1 MALQI
6 IPKGT
11 LSDWIGQL
19 CEHHRVIAPQ
29 HKQTHTVFAD
39 LQAVE
44 EMSLDYG
51 ITLLPPKKALLP
63 PHEQLFQFG
72 NDGQPVEP
80 LLDDQPTII
89 FGVHTC
95 DLHAIAL
102 LDQVFRRSPA
112 DEHYISRRNQT
123 TLVGIECL
131 HPCSDDSFC
140 RDMGTLSV
148 PASFDLHLIDLG
160 TEYVIEVGSDKG
172 AALLQGAAGVRT
184 ATPDDRQQ
192 LDAVMRE
199 KWLRFPYRL
208 EADVTELPALL
219 AFNYRSQIWQ
229 KLGEQCLGCGACT
242 IVCPTCYC
250 FDVSDEVDFSLS
262 TGQRSRGWD
271 SCQFN
276 QFASVAGG
284 HDFRAGR
291 AARQRHRFNRKY
303 QYQTKATGLAGCV
316 GCGRCAHAC
325 LAGIK
330 PIDVLNECAASEQHN
345 RATSREAKR

>member
-29 HKQTHTVFAD
+29 RKQTHTVFAD
-39 LQAVE
+39 LQAVDE
-44 EMSLDYG
+44 VSLDYG

-123 TLVGIECL
+123 TLVGIESRTSAPVRIL
-131 HPCSDDSFC
+131 
-140 RDMGTLSV
+140 RDANGESLT
-148 PASFDLHLIDLG
+148 
-160 TEYVIEVGSDKG
+160 TKG
-172 AALLQGAAGVRT
+172 LYPTGEGAG
-184 ATPDDRQQ
+184 
-192 LDAVMRE
+192 
-199 KWLRFPYRL
+199 Y
-208 EADVTELPALL
+208 
-219 AFNYRSQIWQ
+219 
-229 KLGEQCLGCGACT
+229 
-242 IVCPTCYC
+242 
-250 FDVSDEVDFSLS
+250 
-262 TGQRSRGWD
+262 
-271 SCQFN
+271 
-276 QFASVAGG
+276 AGG
-284 HDFRAGR
+284 IMSSAVDGIKVADIIAGR
-291 AARQRHRFNRKY
+291 LSA
-303 QYQTKATGLAGCV
+303 
-316 GCGRCAHAC
+316 
-325 LAGIK
+325 
-330 PIDVLNECAASEQHN
+330 
-345 RATSREAKR
+345 